1 MPNEKLHRARKLC
14 AELQGLLLDIA
25 VDYTMVVKNSSTNK
39 RKPKSAVSTSGKRKQ
54 TSAMR

>member
-1 MPNEKLHRARKLC
+1 MSNEKLSLARKLC

-39 RKPKSAVSTSGKRKQ
+39 RKPKSAVKTGGKRKQ
-54 TSAMR
+54 TSAVR